1 MMVQIVRTGVAL
13 KYLSN
18 FRITLEMKINL
29 ILTWSITCFII
40 DNSIAGQ
47 ERIFTITDTN
57 LYVPIITLS
66 IQDNAKLLQQL
77 KSGFKR
83 TINWNKY
90 ELKLTVQAQNQYL
103 DSVINPSSQGV
114 NRLFVLSFQ
123 NNGSRTSYTIYN
135 LPLVEV
141 NCYNVVIDGRNFF
154 EQPVKNNFITYDN
167 IWKIATGQ
175 GDDYTTGCLL
185 DYNYFTNYYK
195 LIAIDLSKKQALDA
209 DPKAIQQISFTAN
222 LDRNGNTTM
231 IFIIEEAKET
241 LLDFLQAV
249 KVL

>member
-40 DNSIAGQ
+40 DNPIAGQ

-103 DSVINPSSQGV
+103 DSVINPSFQGV

-141 NCYNVVIDGRNFF
+141 NCYNVVIDGWNFF

-185 DYNYFTNYYK
+185 DYNYFNSYYK
-195 LIAIDLSKKQALDA
+195 MTATDLSKQQAHC
-209 DPKAIQQISFTAN
+209 
-222 LDRNGNTTM
+222 
-231 IFIIEEAKET
+231 
-241 LLDFLQAV
+241 V
-249 KVL
+249 KLI

>member
-40 DNSIAGQ
+40 DNPIAGQ

-141 NCYNVVIDGRNFF
+141 NCYNVVIDGWNFF

-185 DYNYFTNYYK
+185 DYNYFNSYYK
-195 LIAIDLSKKQALDA
+195 MTATDLSKQQAHC
-209 DPKAIQQISFTAN
+209 
-222 LDRNGNTTM
+222 
-231 IFIIEEAKET
+231 
-241 LLDFLQAV
+241 V
-249 KVL
+249 KLI

>member
-40 DNSIAGQ
+40 DNPIAGQ

-90 ELKLTVQAQNQYL
+90 ELKVTVEQQKWYL
-103 DSVINPSSQGV
+103 DFLINTSLQGV
-114 NRLFVLSFQ
+114 IRLFVLSLE
-123 NNGSRTSYTIYN
+123 NNDYRTSYTRYY
-135 LPLVEV
+135 LPLVKSKELW
-141 NCYNVVIDGRNFF
+141 CCGWW
-154 EQPVKNNFITYDN
+154 T
-167 IWKIATGQ
+167 
-175 GDDYTTGCLL
+175 
-185 DYNYFTNYYK
+185 K
-195 LIAIDLSKKQALDA
+195 LFRSSSKK
-209 DPKAIQQISFTAN
+209 
-222 LDRNGNTTM
+222 
-231 IFIIEEAKET
+231 
-241 LLDFLQAV
+241 
-249 KVL
+249 

>member
-40 DNSIAGQ
+40 DNPIAGQ

-175 GDDYTTGCLL
+175 GDDYFTGCLL
-185 DYNYFTNYYK
+185 DYNYFNSYYK
-195 LIAIDLSKKQALDA
+195 MTATDLSKQQAHC
-209 DPKAIQQISFTAN
+209 
-222 LDRNGNTTM
+222 
-231 IFIIEEAKET
+231 
-241 LLDFLQAV
+241 V
-249 KVL
+249 KLI

>member
-18 FRITLEMKINL
+18 FRITLEIKINL

-40 DNSIAGQ
+40 DNPIAGQ

-103 DSVINPSSQGV
+103 DSVINPSFQGV

-185 DYNYFTNYYK
+185 DYNYFNSYYK
-195 LIAIDLSKKQALDA
+195 MTGTDLSKQQAHC
-209 DPKAIQQISFTAN
+209 
-222 LDRNGNTTM
+222 
-231 IFIIEEAKET
+231 
-241 LLDFLQAV
+241 V
-249 KVL
+249 KLI

>member
-1 MMVQIVRTGVAL
+1 MMVQIVRTGLAL

-40 DNSIAGQ
+40 DNPIAGQ

-103 DSVINPSSQGV
+103 DSVINPSFQGV

-185 DYNYFTNYYK
+185 DYNYFNSYYK
-195 LIAIDLSKKQALDA
+195 MTATDLSKQQAHC
-209 DPKAIQQISFTAN
+209 
-222 LDRNGNTTM
+222 
-231 IFIIEEAKET
+231 
-241 LLDFLQAV
+241 V
-249 KVL
+249 KLI